1 MNGRALLTGGAGF
14 IGSHVADKLASEGFE
29 VILLDNFA
37 SGTEGNIAEAMRK
50 GNVRV
55 VKGDVL
61 DRSLLASLVPG
72 VSTIYHLAALPE
84 VRLGQ
89 ENPDEVWSV
98 NVEGT
103 RAVLEAMRGSGRGHD
118 LIFTSTS
125 TVYGDSL
132 ALPTPEAYGPLRPIS
147 FYGASKLAAEAIISA
162 YSFAYGFRSAAVRLA
177 NIVGARSG
185 HGVLHDFIAKL
196 KSDPSELEVLGDGRQ
211 TKSYLH
217 VSDCISALDQI
228 SKHLGSPFEVYN
240 VGSDDSVDVATI
252 AKIVIHE
259 MGLSSNIRFTGG
271 VGGGRGWPGDV
282 KTMLL
287 STHKLKTLGWSP
299 KLGSEAS
306 VRLAVREILRKG

>member
-14 IGSHVADKLASEGFE
+14 IGSHVADKLASECLE

-37 SGTEGNIAEAMRK
+37 SGTERNISEAMEK

-55 VKGDVL
+55 EKGSVL
-61 DRSLLASLVPG
+61 DRGLLTSLVSG

-89 ENPDEVWSV
+89 ENPEEVWLV

-103 RAVLEAMRGSGRGHD
+103 RALLEAMRGSGKGYD
-118 LIFTSTS
+118 FVFTSTS

-132 ALPTPEAYGPLRPIS
+132 ALPTPEVYGPLKPIS
-147 FYGASKLAAEAIISA
+147 FYGASKLAAEAMVSA
-162 YSFAYGFRSAAVRLA
+162 YSFAHGFRSAAVRLA
-177 NIVGARSG
+177 NIVGARSR
-185 HGVLHDFIAKL
+185 HGVLHDFIEKL
-196 KSDPSELEVLGDGRQ
+196 RSDPSELEVLGDGKQ

-228 SKHLGSPFEVYN
+228 VKHLDSPFEVYN

-252 AKIVIHE
+252 AKIVIDE
-259 MGLSSNIRFTGG
+259 MGLSSKIRFTGG

-287 STHKLKTLGWSP
+287 STHKLKNLGWSP

-306 VRLAVREILRKG
+306 VRRAIREMLREG